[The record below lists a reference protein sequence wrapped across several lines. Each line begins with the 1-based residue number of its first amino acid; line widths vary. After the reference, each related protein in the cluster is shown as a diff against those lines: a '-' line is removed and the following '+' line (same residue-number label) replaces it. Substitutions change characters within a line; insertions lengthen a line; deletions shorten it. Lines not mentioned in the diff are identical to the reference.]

1 MDATPAIVSHC
12 DADLPK
18 ARSAISCWKIEEQ
31 TVADFTGA
39 NEMGARKRP
48 AKPLSRVHRHSHSAI
63 DFDFY
68 LARATA
74 LRSQAKRDAA
84 TLTVVCVSALAI
96 VGALAVAVSFA
107 ATPIHLP
114 NGQSALAQTGGHAK
128 PLVEQY

>member
-1 MDATPAIVSHC
+1 M
-12 DADLPK
+12 
-18 ARSAISCWKIEEQ
+18 
-31 TVADFTGA
+31 ADFTGA
-39 NEMGARKRP
+39 NEVGAPKRP
-48 AKPLSRVHRHSHSAI
+48 AKALSRVHRHSHSAV

-84 TLTVVCVSALAI
+84 TLTVVCASALAI
-96 VGALAVAVSFA
+96 VGALAVAVFLA

-114 NGQSALAQTGGHAK
+114 NGQSALAQIGGHAK